1 MREAFAYQVHR
12 GAQKSSDGSGA
23 ASPGALVWDLSMA
36 ANTRPTRAENRSRFL
51 IRWDTGSSSAEPR
64 KEQVQVIPSR
74 PQKGDGMSWELQRGR
89 ATDTYLPLTNRV
101 G

>member
-36 ANTRPTRAENRSRFL
+36 ENRSRFL
-51 IRWDTGSSSAEPR
+51 VVWDTGSSSAEPR
-64 KEQVQVIPSR
+64 KERVQVIPSR
-74 PQKGDGMSWELQRGR
+74 PQRGDGVPWEQQRGR
-89 ATDTYLPLTNRV
+89 ATDTYLPLTYRV